1 MALAVLAVCVHAVRP
16 VKADPEGFSKEHEG
30 FQRVR
35 VAGAQPAGSGFLVCL
50 TKKGGLV
57 ALHAAHA
64 PPAIE
69 IPVRWYSAF
78 VMRAMHS
85 GALSPDGPIW
95 RAT

>member
-64 PPAIE
+64 PPARDAN
-69 IPVRWYSAF
+69 VGLY
-78 VMRAMHS
+78 
-85 GALSPDGPIW
+85 D
-95 RAT
+95 